1 MLSLIKV
8 ILKRKYEPF
17 ILYFGIPL
25 TVCAA
30 LLFFPIS
37 AVGNVIYAFLS
48 YLATAL
54 IYSFVNIPYGA
65 LNASLTR
72 DNDEVSTLT
81 TVRMTEANIGN
92 LMVYTFL
99 PLFVQLA
106 SPDKQLK
113 DIGMFGIKLNL
124 GDYTSSHAGGAFTS

>member
-1 MLSLIKV
+1 MQRTI
-8 ILKRKYEPF
+8 
-17 ILYFGIPL
+17 
-25 TVCAA
+25 
-30 LLFFPIS
+30 FPIS
-37 AVGNVIYAFLS
+37 KQCGGNVIYAFGS

-72 DNDEVSTLT
+72 DNDEVSALT

-99 PLFVQLA
+99 PLFIQLLRQT
-106 SPDKQLK
+106 SNLK
-113 DIGMFGIKLNL
+113 ISDYLELNWIWGITLHHMRAAR
-124 GDYTSSHAGGAFTS
+124 TFP